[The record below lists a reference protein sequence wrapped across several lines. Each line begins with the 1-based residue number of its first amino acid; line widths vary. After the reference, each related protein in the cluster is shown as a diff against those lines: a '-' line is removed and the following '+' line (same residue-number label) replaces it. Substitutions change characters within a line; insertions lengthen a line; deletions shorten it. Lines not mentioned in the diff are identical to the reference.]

1 MGTLFLSRY
10 LSVAPARDNVLRS
23 ITINVNVTFGQ
34 DIRILLSL
42 GARFTMTFKT
52 SSRTAQKSPTAA
64 LHWSLYSQASS
75 ILPTHLLLQTPRAM
89 TLTLTLGDTHIVN
102 IQPVFDLVGTPVPPP
117 WPTQPLPHTPSPLLL
132 ATH

>member
-10 LSVAPARDNVLRS
+10 LSVAPARNMY
-23 ITINVNVTFGQ
+23 INVNVTFGQ

-52 SSRTAQKSPTAA
+52 SSRTAPKFPSAA

-75 ILPTHLLLQTPRAM
+75 MTTYTP
-89 TLTLTLGDTHIVN
+89 I
-102 IQPVFDLVGTPVPPP
+102 PPG
-117 WPTQPLPHTPSPLLL
+117 
-132 ATH
+132 A